1 MASIV
6 CASFLRDCYELKLYP
21 KLTKVLTIIMMGAGL
36 LLFVGVLM
44 ILFIVF
50 PAAWYWLLFCA
61 ICLSLYFFLVLRKNS
76 QGKMIWVGASVMI
89 LINIFLTHHF
99 YYELMQYQAGTVVGK
114 YIRQHNIPN
123 NKIMVY
129 RMGDPLNSLHY
140 NANRVIRIQREKGY
154 LPSQA
159 GDYILTQKEGL
170 IELEERGFG
179 LQILMKNELF
189 KVSELKPD
197 FMSPKTRH
205 KATSTYYFCIV
216 TKQGNQL
223 AAQ

>member
-1 MASIV
+1 
-6 CASFLRDCYELKLYP
+6 
-21 KLTKVLTIIMMGAGL
+21 
-36 LLFVGVLM
+36 
-44 ILFIVF
+44 
-50 PAAWYWLLFCA
+50 
-61 ICLSLYFFLVLRKNS
+61 
-76 QGKMIWVGASVMI
+76 
-89 LINIFLTHHF
+89 
-99 YYELMQYQAGTVVGK
+99 
-114 YIRQHNIPN
+114 
-123 NKIMVY
+123 
-129 RMGDPLNSLHY
+129 LHY

-170 IELEERGFG
+170 IELKERGFE